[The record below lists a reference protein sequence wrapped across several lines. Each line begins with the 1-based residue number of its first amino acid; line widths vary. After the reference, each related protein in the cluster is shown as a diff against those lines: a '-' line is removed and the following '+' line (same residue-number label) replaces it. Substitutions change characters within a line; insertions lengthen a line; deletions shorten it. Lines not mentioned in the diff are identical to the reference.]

1 MPLTRAPG
9 IAKVDLNKVVF
20 PMRDTASG
28 VTVECRVS
36 EDALRK
42 LAGGGS
48 SITSLQEMFEKHRDL
63 IEEFASHNYDLG
75 QTSPRVDV
83 DDV

>member
-9 IAKVDLNKVVF
+9 IVRVDLNKVVF

-28 VTVECRVS
+28 ASVECRIS

-42 LAGGGS
+42 LSGGGS
-48 SITSLQEMFEKHRDL
+48 SITTLAEMFEKHRDAV
-63 IEEFASHNYDLG
+63 EELASHNYDLG
-75 QTSPRVDV
+75 QASPRIEESDV
-83 DDV
+83 